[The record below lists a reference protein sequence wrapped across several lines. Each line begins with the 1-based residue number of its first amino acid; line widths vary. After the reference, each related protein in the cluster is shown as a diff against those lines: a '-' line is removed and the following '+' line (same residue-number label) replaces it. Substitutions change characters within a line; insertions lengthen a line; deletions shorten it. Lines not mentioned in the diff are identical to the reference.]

1 LGAEPETTGAPGRR
15 PTVSL
20 GYDRPLY
27 LLAFDHR
34 GSFEKGLFGTQEPV
48 SPQVKAG
55 IIDAKEL
62 IFDAHLEV
70 VKNGLVPAAA
80 AGVLVD
86 EEFGASVA
94 RKAKEEGT
102 PLAMPVERSGQDEFQ
117 FEYGDDFG
125 QHIEAFDPTFT
136 KVLVRYNPEGDVELN
151 KRQSERLARLS
162 QWLRE
167 HERKFLF
174 ELLVPPT
181 TEQLDRYEDTS
192 TYDKELRPS
201 LVVEVIHTLQT
212 ADVEPDV
219 WKIEGLD
226 LAEDC
231 QKVVTQARGGGRDGV
246 ACIILGRGADE
257 AKVFHWLRVAASVR
271 GFNGFA
277 VGRTIWYDALEE
289 FLAGQISRDDAV
301 QNIARRYKEM
311 YDTYVAA
318 T

>member
-1 LGAEPETTGAPGRR
+1 MD
-15 PTVSL
+15 L
-20 GYDRPLY
+20 GYDQPLY

-34 GSFEKGLFGTQEPV
+34 GSFEKGLFGAQEPV
-48 SPQVKAG
+48 SAQVRTG

-62 IFDAHLEV
+62 IFQAHLEV
-70 VKNGLVPAAA
+70 VKDGRVPPAA

-94 RKAKEEGT
+94 RMAKAEGT

-125 QHIEAFDPTFT
+125 QHIDAFDPTFA

-151 KRQSERLARLS
+151 KRQSGRLVRLS
-162 QWLRE
+162 QWLRQ
-167 HERKFLF
+167 HERKLLF

-181 TEQLDRYEDTS
+181 TEQLDRYEDAG
-192 TYDKELRPS
+192 TYDRELRPA
-201 LVVEVIHTLQT
+201 LVVEAIHALQT
-212 ADVEPDV
+212 AGVEPDV

-226 LAEDC
+226 LADDC
-231 QKVVTQARGGGRDGV
+231 QKVVTQARSEGRDGV

-257 AKVFHWLRVAASVR
+257 AKVFHWVRVAASVP
-271 GFNGFA
+271 GFDGFA
-277 VGRTIWYDALEE
+277 VGRTIWYDALAK
-289 FLAGQISRDDAV
+289 FLAGQASRDDAV
-301 QNIARRYKEM
+301 QRIAARYTAI
-311 YDTYVAA
+311 YDTYVGA

>member
-1 LGAEPETTGAPGRR
+1 
-15 PTVSL
+15 VSL
-20 GYDRPLY
+20 GYDQPLY

-34 GSFEKGLFGTQEPV
+34 GSFEKGLFGTQAPV
-48 SPQVKAG
+48 SAQVKAG

-70 VKNGLVPAAA
+70 VKNGRVPAAA
-80 AGVLVD
+80 AAVLVD

-94 RKAKEEGT
+94 RKAKMEGA

-125 QHIEAFDPTFT
+125 QHIEAFDPTFA

-151 KRQSERLARLS
+151 KRQNERLARLS
-162 QWLRE
+162 RWLRE
-167 HERKFLF
+167 HERNFLF

-181 TEQLDRYEDTS
+181 TEQLDRYEDAG

-201 LVVEVIHTLQT
+201 LVVEVIHTLQS

-231 QKVVTQARGGGRDGV
+231 QKVVSQARSGGRDGV

-257 AKVFHWLRVAASVR
+257 AKVLRWLRVAASVR
-271 GFNGFA
+271 GFDGFA
-277 VGRTIWYDALEE
+277 VGRTIWYDALAG
-289 FLAGQISRDDAV
+289 FLAGQVSRDDAI
-301 QNIARRYKEM
+301 QKIAGRYTEM
-311 YDTYVAA
+311 YDSYVTAMSGSS
-318 T
+318 